1 MPNANFKHF
10 AHLHLIVF
18 IWGFTAVIGKLISID
33 ALPLVWY
40 RMAMAMVLVFIYINL
55 MRFSWRLPI
64 RTVLGLL
71 GTGAIIALHWVT
83 FFKAIKVSNV
93 SIALACMSV
102 GALFAA
108 FLEPLWYKRKLVGY
122 EVLFGLM
129 VVFGLGII
137 FKVETHYWQGILLAV
152 TSAFLV
158 AVFSMINGL
167 YIARFKPSIIVFYE
181 MAGGVLLLSFYLA
194 FTGAFTN
201 DFWAISTAD
210 IGYLFL
216 LASICTAYA
225 FIASVKLMAFISPY
239 SVMLTTNLE
248 PVYGIVLAF
257 FIFGS
262 SEQMTPM
269 FYGGASVILLTVIA
283 NGILKN
289 RLRLKTKTKA

>member
-1 MPNANFKHF
+1 
-10 AHLHLIVF
+10 
-18 IWGFTAVIGKLISID
+18 
-33 ALPLVWY
+33 
-40 RMAMAMVLVFIYINL
+40 

-216 LASICTAYA
+216 LASLCTAYA

-289 RLRLKTKTKA
+289 MLRLKTKTKA

>member
-158 AVFSMINGL
+158 AVFL
-167 YIARFKPSIIVFYE
+167 
-181 MAGGVLLLSFYLA
+181 
-194 FTGAFTN
+194 
-201 DFWAISTAD
+201 
-210 IGYLFL
+210 
-216 LASICTAYA
+216 
-225 FIASVKLMAFISPY
+225 
-239 SVMLTTNLE
+239 
-248 PVYGIVLAF
+248 
-257 FIFGS
+257 
-262 SEQMTPM
+262 
-269 FYGGASVILLTVIA
+269 
-283 NGILKN
+283 
-289 RLRLKTKTKA
+289 